1 MVECTYLKSEEQR
14 KINYRRE
21 LESMSFKKK
30 NNDFELFLSN
40 MINIFNKLEDL
51 NNEVCDEAKY
61 NYFYKSLPY
70 DSYTQLTL

>member
-30 NNDFELFLSN
+30 KQRLW
-40 MINIFNKLEDL
+40 IIF
-51 NNEVCDEAKY
+51 VKY
-61 NYFYKSLPY
+61 DKYF
-70 DSYTQLTL
+70 